1 MSRASTLD
9 VEGVVF
15 DLDATLVNLGGF
27 VDWRGA
33 HKRVVE
39 AYLDCGCSESTVNRC
54 SEKGLFNMLNLMWDE
69 LCETHPRGEAEGIQ
83 ERAYSIL
90 AASEAQGVSQC
101 RLMVGAVEAL
111 EWLRERGIAMGVA
124 TSNSGEVA
132 ERILE
137 MNGLRGFFA
146 AVVGRTP
153 ELRMKP
159 YPDQLLACFE
169 MLGVDPR
176 KGVVVGDS
184 VRDVDAAKAAGVYAI
199 AVPAHFTKLEA
210 LEKAGADRIL
220 DSLEELPAVLSS
232 LQLRAI

>member
-1 MSRASTLD
+1 MSRASALD

-27 VDWRGA
+27 VDWRDA

-39 AYLDCGCSESTVNRC
+39 EYLDCGCSESTVNRC

-69 LCETHPRGEAEGIQ
+69 LCETHSRGEAEGIQ
-83 ERAYSIL
+83 ERAYSVL
-90 AASEAQGVSQC
+90 AACEAHGVSQC
-101 RLMVGAVEAL
+101 SLMVGAVEAL
-111 EWLRERGIAMGVA
+111 EWLRERGVAMGVA
-124 TSNSGEVA
+124 TSNSGEIA
-132 ERILE
+132 ERTLE
-137 MNGLRGFFA
+137 MNGLRGFFV

-159 YPDQLLACFE
+159 YPDQLLACFK

-184 VRDVDAAKAAGVYAI
+184 VRDVEAAKAAGAYAI
-199 AVPAHFTKLEA
+199 AVPAHFTKHED

-232 LQLRAI
+232 LKLRAI